1 MTKYILSSREFRDEF
16 ITQIHEISDEYQFI
30 HYDEATSI
38 DWSNVAITIGWKEE
52 WAGKLLANAS
62 LEWVQAISAGVDTLP
77 LAQFAQKNILLS
89 NGSGIHAQSITD
101 HLIALLFM
109 ESRGIFTA
117 IKKQAERQWQPNG
130 IPYSLLSDKEILIA
144 GTGKIGQALAKALN
158 FFGTQPVGINTTG
171 HAVDGFKETYPL
183 EELIEQSQKAD
194 CVINI
199 LPLTPETTR
208 IYNSHFFNSMKSSA
222 SFYNVGRGPSVDT
235 VALTEALRQKE
246 IAFAALDVF
255 EEEPLPAND
264 PLWTLENVL
273 ITPHI
278 SGLTPHFQKAFM
290 AIFMDNFH
298 NFIHEKKLV
307 RNQVDVTKGY

>member
-1 MTKYILSSREFRDEF
+1 M
-16 ITQIHEISDEYQFI
+16 
-30 HYDEATSI
+30 
-38 DWSNVAITIGWKEE
+38 
-52 WAGKLLANAS
+52 
-62 LEWVQAISAGVDTLP
+62 
-77 LAQFAQKNILLS
+77 
-89 NGSGIHAQSITD
+89 
-101 HLIALLFM
+101 
-109 ESRGIFTA
+109 
-117 IKKQAERQWQPNG
+117 
-130 IPYSLLSDKEILIA
+130 
-144 GTGKIGQALAKALN
+144 
-158 FFGTQPVGINTTG
+158 
-171 HAVDGFKETYPL
+171 
-183 EELIEQSQKAD
+183 IEQSQKAD

-290 AIFMDNFH
+290 AIFMDNFR

-307 RNQVDVTKGY
+307 RNQVNVTKGY

>member
-1 MTKYILSSREFRDEF
+1 MSKYILSSREFRDEF
-16 ITQIHEISDEYQFI
+16 IEQMQETTDDYQFI
-30 HYDEATSI
+30 HDDGTTTI
-38 DWSNVAITIGWKEE
+38 DWQNVAITIGWKKE
-52 WAGKLLANAS
+52 WAEHLLDDSS

-77 LAQFAQKNILLS
+77 LKQFAKKNILLS

-117 IKKQAERQWQPNG
+117 IKKQAEKQWQPNV
-130 IPYSLLSDKEILIA
+130 IPYSLLADKEILIA
-144 GTGKIGQALAKALN
+144 GTGKIGQSLAKALN
-158 FFGTQPVGINTTG
+158 FFGSQPIGINTTG
-171 HAVDGFKETYPL
+171 HAVEGFKETYPL
-183 EELIEQSQKAD
+183 KELVEQSQKAD

-199 LPLTPETTR
+199 LPLTPETKML
-208 IYNSHFFNSMKSSA
+208 YNNNFFKNMKSSA

-235 VALTEALRQKE
+235 AALTEALRQQE

-290 AIFMDNFH
+290 AIFLDNFR
-298 NFIHEKKLV
+298 NFITEKDLV
-307 RNQVDVTKGY
+307 RNQVDLTKGY